1 MFPPISP
8 MSPCPLLCPYVPHMF
23 PLCPLLCSH
32 MFPRMP
38 PCCILW
44 PYVPHQISSSM
55 SHGYCPLPCSHVPP
69 YVSTMSPCVSLNVP
83 SHVLPITS
91 LLVKAP
97 HQSVYHKLCIAK
109 PCICF
114 YSLLQPMTLQYCNN
128 FISLKSHN
136 SLILK
141 WFSHEITCLK
151 LSCHEISCDVLKCKM
166 SWKWYVKKGSKM
178 SRNSVNVM

>member
-1 MFPPISP
+1 MSSP
-8 MSPCPLLCPYVPHMF
+8 MPLCSSYVP
-23 PLCPLLCSH
+23 S
-32 MFPRMP
+32 
-38 PCCILW
+38 
-44 PYVPHQISSSM
+44 YVPTCSLVCPPVASYDPMSLIRVISSSM

-69 YVSTMSPCVSLNVP
+69 YVSTMSPYISLNVP

-109 PCICF
+109 PCICL

-141 WFSHEITCLK
+141 WFSHEISCLK

-166 SWKWYVKKGSKM
+166 SWK
-178 SRNSVNVM
+178 

>member
-1 MFPPISP
+1 
-8 MSPCPLLCPYVPHMF
+8 MSPPMFSHVPSYIPYVLSYAPMF
-23 PLCPLLCSH
+23 LICSLLCSH
-32 MFPRMP
+32 MFLVCSPVASYDPMSLIR
-38 PCCILW
+38 
-44 PYVPHQISSSM
+44 VISSSM

-69 YVSTMSPCVSLNVP
+69 YVSTMSPCISLNVP

-141 WFSHEITCLK
+141 WF
-151 LSCHEISCDVLKCKM
+151 
-166 SWKWYVKKGSKM
+166 
-178 SRNSVNVM
+178 